1 MLENII
7 TKIKNENIQKAFVLA
22 YFYNKVCVGCYKNE
36 TIEFHENVNYDLL
49 TGIRIFN
56 ENVEIRFVLDDEN
69 KEFIETVIRDEN
81 NTDYFDEFMITRKGI
96 LPFVDSDKELRL
108 VVRNYFEEENNN
120 HQIVLSKSRLLGFT
134 ETEGGEYIGIQ

>member
-1 MLENII
+1 MLLNFQ
-7 TKIKNENIQKAFVLA
+7 KNFRKW
-22 YFYNKVCVGCYKNE
+22 
-36 TIEFHENVNYDLL
+36 
-49 TGIRIFN
+49 GI
-56 ENVEIRFVLDDEN
+56 DDET